1 MGGGSDLVPGARD
14 PARSQALGEQISSRP
29 EDGGG
34 IVRPQGSVLLQIE
47 RRDVFLLLL
56 LLLPPP
62 AEAQTEAHLPQGREA
77 EVPPRPRAE
86 VAAHSPPLQEA
97 GIAAAVAASASPERA
112 SASVPGLRR

>member
-1 MGGGSDLVPGARD
+1 MF
-14 PARSQALGEQISSRP
+14 SS
-29 EDGGG
+29 
-34 IVRPQGSVLLQIE
+34 SS
-47 RRDVFLLLL
+47 F
-56 LLLPPP
+56 PPP

-97 GIAAAVAASASPERA
+97 GIAAASAVAASASPERA